1 MTLLPMNP
9 QEELRRLFQG
19 AVEQALI
26 SEMGIC
32 APALTDYLGELLSDF
47 VRMDQIYRIQSVT
60 GQTIRELSCL
70 RAQAELGS
78 TADERARARTINRYI
93 GDFALF
99 WTGVYPENLSPRR
112 HLGVDLMREYVLYG
126 KRGYEVASELSAV
139 DDIPSARLLCD
150 LSQEFESCVRALRLV
165 RATWDE
171 LLRRPRR
178 N

>member
-1 MTLLPMNP
+1 MTLLPLNP

-32 APALTDYLGELLSDF
+32 APALTDYLGELLADF
-47 VRMDQIYRIQSVT
+47 VHTDRIYRIRSVT
-60 GQTIRELSCL
+60 GQTIRELSYL
-70 RAQAELGS
+70 RAQAELG
-78 TADERARARTINRYI
+78 AAGDERAQARLINRYI

-99 WTGVYPENLSPRR
+99 WTGVYPENLAPRR
-112 HLGVDLMREYVLYG
+112 HLGVDLTREYVLYG
-126 KRGYEVASELSAV
+126 KRGYELASELSAA

-150 LSQEFESCVRALRLV
+150 LSQEFECCVRALRVV
-165 RATWDE
+165 RASWDE
-171 LLRRPRR
+171 VLRRPRR